1 MTIELSLEAPTS
13 RLPGATI
20 VAVTTLANANGEL
33 VRHADMNDENQT
45 VYVPKIGTTLADE
58 KTGEQSIVASP
69 DEGGSAPV
77 TLKDTVSH
85 ENLLA
90 GEEYVLEGTLHVMSR
105 DEDGSPSDEGPLT
118 GADGETA
125 TVKTTFVPERPNGTV
140 EVLFEM
146 DAALIEGDGVVA
158 FETLYRAGVVV
169 AEHANIGDEGQTV
182 LLESEPEEPENPP
195 ETPPEEPE
203 EPETPPEEPDEPETP
218 EEPPTTP
225 PDEPDEPEPQD
236 GPPEKVPSAGEPP
249 QVTSALA
256 AAGALLASC
265 AYARL
270 RRARYV
276 GER

>member
-1 MTIELSLEAPTS
+1 M
-13 RLPGATI
+13 
-20 VAVTTLANANGEL
+20 
-33 VRHADMNDENQT
+33 DDENQT
-45 VYVPKIGTTLADE
+45 VYVPKIGTTLTDE
-58 KTGEQSIVASP
+58 KTGAQSIVASS

-77 TLKDTVSH
+77 TLKDTVSY

-90 GEEYVLEGTLHVMSR
+90 GEEYVLEGTLHVMNRNENVSA
-105 DEDGSPSDEGPLT
+105 SDEGTLT
-118 GADGETA
+118 DANGEPAAVT
-125 TVKTTFVPERPNGTV
+125 TTFVPEHPNGTV
-140 EVLFEM
+140 EVLFEI

-169 AEHANIGDEGQTV
+169 AEHADIGDEGQTV

-195 ETPPEEPE
+195 ETPPEEPD
-203 EPETPPEEPDEPETP
+203 EPETPP

-236 GPPEKVPSAGEPP
+236 SPPVKVPSAGEPP
-249 QVTSALA
+249 QAASALA

-265 AYARL
+265 AYVRF
-270 RRARYV
+270 RRTRYV